1 MRLPAELPRTDIH
14 HEPASTTCR
23 CGCGLKRI
31 GEDVSEKLDYLPGVF
46 TVERHI
52 RGKWVCEH
60 CETLTQA
67 PVPAQVI
74 DKGIPTAG
82 LLAQVLVAKFADHL
96 PLYRQE
102 GIFARAGLA
111 LPRSTLGEWVGVCGL
126 RLQPLVDAL
135 KAEVLGKS
143 VLHADETPVQMLKPG
158 AGKTHRAYLWAYT
171 PTSYDSLRAVLYD
184 FAPSRAGEHCRT
196 FLEDW
201 RGKLVTD
208 DYAGYKAGFAAGIT
222 ELGCMAHARRKF
234 HDLHANNQ
242 SQIAAEALELF
253 GALYSVERDVA
264 ELPAEERRQI
274 RLERAKPITETL
286 HRWLSALHA
295 EALSAEAEAAFTREC
310 AAMGVDHVPIR
321 NTTRMEK
328 GKAKQQ
334 VKLDTSGGERVG
346 EVLSEGEQRALAL
359 ASFMAEVSLVEGHGA
374 IIFDDPMSSLDH
386 AHRERVARRLVQ
398 EASKRQ
404 VIVFTHDLPFALH
417 LADEASVQK
426 VEASAMSV
434 RRVRQRAGLVFPE
447 LPFAGI
453 KVNERLE
460 RIKKMA
466 TEADGA
472 LDAGEVERS
481 ENLVRTGYGRLR
493 ETWERGVANAPF
505 VGAAREMRC
514 LSVGATRSAY
524 GARRR
529 KRLLPLQ
536 PAEACL
542 R

>member
-1 MRLPAELPRTDIH
+1 MSNASLDHLDAQQLRALAERLMGEVAARDAQIAAHDAVVAERDRVLHFKQTHIDQLMQELALYKRWRYGKRSEQLNPAQASLLEETMDADMAAIEAEVNALREAIATKPAPSQAPRRMRLPAELPRTDIH

-135 KAEVLGKS
+135 KAEVLGKP
-143 VLHADETPVQMLKPG
+143 VLHADETPVQMLNPG

-171 PTSYDSLRAVLYD
+171 PTSFDSLRAVLYD

-196 FLEDW
+196 FLQDW

-208 DYAGYKAGFAAGIT
+208 DYVGYKAGFAAGIK

-234 HDLHANNQ
+234 HDLHASHQ
-242 SQIAAEALELF
+242 SQIAGEALDLF
-253 GALYSVERDVA
+253 GALYGVERDVA
-264 ELPAEERRQI
+264 DLPADERRRI
-274 RLERAKPITETL
+274 RQDRARPIAETL
-286 HRWLSALHA
+286 HRWLIAQRQRVPDGSGTARAIDYSLKRW
-295 EALSAEAEAAFTREC
+295 EALTRYLDDGD
-310 AAMGVDHVPIR
+310 APIDNNWVENQIR
-321 NTTRMEK
+321 PWAIGRSNWLFAGSLR
-328 GKAKQQ
+328 
-334 VKLDTSGGERVG
+334 GG
-346 EVLSEGEQRALAL
+346 QRAAAIMSLIQSARL
-359 ASFMAEVSLVEGHGA
+359 NGHDPYAYLKDVLTRLPTQKNSQIAE
-374 IIFDDPMSSLDH
+374 
-386 AHRERVARRLVQ
+386 
-398 EASKRQ
+398 
-404 VIVFTHDLPFALH
+404 
-417 LADEASVQK
+417 
-426 VEASAMSV
+426 
-434 RRVRQRAGLVFPE
+434 
-447 LPFAGI
+447 
-453 KVNERLE
+453 
-460 RIKKMA
+460 
-466 TEADGA
+466 
-472 LDAGEVERS
+472 
-481 ENLVRTGYGRLR
+481 
-493 ETWERGVANAPF
+493 
-505 VGAAREMRC
+505 
-514 LSVGATRSAY
+514 
-524 GARRR
+524 
-529 KRLLPLQ
+529 LLPHRWQ
-536 PAEACL
+536 PAA
-542 R
+542 